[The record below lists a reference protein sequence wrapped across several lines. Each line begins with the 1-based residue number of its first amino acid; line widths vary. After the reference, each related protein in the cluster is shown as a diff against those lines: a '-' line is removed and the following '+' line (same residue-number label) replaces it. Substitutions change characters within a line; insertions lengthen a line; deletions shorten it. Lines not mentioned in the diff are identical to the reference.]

1 MVTEKLCNLSCN
13 LHFDDDPSVLERQQ
27 VKGQHSC
34 ILVFVAYSTISSSNQ
49 DHQSNIRRKKL
60 HMSCRQ
66 FQPQRKCKSLN
77 PLQKRKSTSASQR
90 IIFLQEQA
98 HTFSHHQN
106 QSIVR
111 LIKRNQ
117 LSFSGIKINKAL
129 PVPVNSVS
137 QVRFKFRGQSQLLPQ
152 IRCLITFTAESTIVS
167 IDNNITGRDN
177 NTIRKVINVQQ
188 ERCGMKNEPF
198 RNSRIN

>member
-1 MVTEKLCNLSCN
+1 MVTEKLYNLSCN

-27 VKGQHSC
+27 IKGQHSC
-34 ILVFVAYSTISSSNQ
+34 ILVFVAYSTIPSSNQ

-60 HMSCRQ
+60 HMSCGQ

-77 PLQKRKSTSASQR
+77 PLQKRKSTSALQR
-90 IIFLQEQA
+90 TIFLQEQA
-98 HTFSHHQN
+98 HTFSHHQH
-106 QSIVR
+106 QLIVR

-117 LSFSGIKINKAL
+117 LSFSGIKIKAL
-129 PVPVNSVS
+129 PVPVDSVS
-137 QVRFKFRGQSQLLPQ
+137 QVRFKFRSQSQLLPQ

-198 RNSRIN
+198 RNWRIN

>member
-1 MVTEKLCNLSCN
+1 MVTEKLRNLSCN

-27 VKGQHSC
+27 IKGQHFC
-34 ILVFVAYSTISSSNQ
+34 ILVFVAYSTIPSNNQ
-49 DHQSNIRRKKL
+49 DHQSNIRRKKR

-90 IIFLQEQA
+90 TIFLQEQA
-98 HTFSHHQN
+98 HTFSHHQH
-106 QSIVR
+106 QLIVR

-117 LSFSGIKINKAL
+117 LSFSGIKIKAL
-129 PVPVNSVS
+129 PVPVDSVS
-137 QVRFKFRGQSQLLPQ
+137 QVRFKFRSQSQLLPQ

>member
-27 VKGQHSC
+27 IKGQHFC
-34 ILVFVAYSTISSSNQ
+34 ILVFVAYSTIPSNNQ
-49 DHQSNIRRKKL
+49 DHQSNIRRKKR

-77 PLQKRKSTSASQR
+77 RLQKRKSTSASQR
-90 IIFLQEQA
+90 TIFLQEQA
-98 HTFSHHQN
+98 HTFSHHQH
-106 QSIVR
+106 QLIVR

-117 LSFSGIKINKAL
+117 LSFSGIKIKAL
-129 PVPVNSVS
+129 PVPVDSVS
-137 QVRFKFRGQSQLLPQ
+137 QVRFKFRSQSQLLPQ